1 MKLYHGTCEDNAF
14 EIYKSGFLEPNP
26 NNSESATEYIDN
38 LFERYTGKR
47 VRENAIYFWD
57 NIIDTHGY
65 ECVVKV
71 NLDDIELNK
80 LYVGD
85 YNSVNDLYHHR
96 DVNEFSID
104 MSEEE
109 FDTICMNYIRT
120 YMDSFIPYSEY
131 IKNKKSYKSKYTPE
145 FLYFGNAKIELEEE
159 YLEYFDMI

>member
-85 YNSVNDLYHHR
+85 CNSVNDLYHHR

-109 FDTICMNYIRT
+109 FDHFNMSAQAPDFRHG
-120 YMDSFIPYSEY
+120 DSAPF
-131 IKNKKSYKSKYTPE
+131 
-145 FLYFGNAKIELEEE
+145 
-159 YLEYFDMI
+159 YFDKEIKSLERKNIEFYRKILN